1 MEFKTL
7 KEQYL
12 DLVIDRIT
20 VSKEDLT
27 EVEEQIINIGYELL
41 SEKLDNIKILNDEIK
56 RISLELANLKA
67 YQDDTDY
74 TDWDLSDDD
83 DGDFDN

>member
-41 SEKLDNIKILNDEIK
+41 SEKLEDIKILTDENK
-56 RISLELANLKA
+56 RISIELANLKA
-67 YQDDTDY
+67 YQDDEDY
-74 TDWDLSDDD
+74 TDWNLSDDD

>member
-41 SEKLDNIKILNDEIK
+41 SEKLEDIKILTDENK
-56 RISLELANLKA
+56 RISIELANLKA

-74 TDWDLSDDD
+74 TDWSLSDDD

>member
-41 SEKLDNIKILNDEIK
+41 SEKLDDIKILNDEIK

>member
-41 SEKLDNIKILNDEIK
+41 SEKLEDIKILNDEIK

-67 YQDDTDY
+67 YQDDEDY
-74 TDWDLSDDD
+74 GDLSDDD
-83 DGDFDN
+83 EDFDY

>member
-1 MEFKTL
+1 MKFKTL

-41 SEKLDNIKILNDEIK
+41 SEKLEDIKILNDEIK

-67 YQDDTDY
+67 YQDDDDY
-74 TDWDLSDDD
+74 GDLSDDNE
-83 DGDFDN
+83 DFDY

>member
-1 MEFKTL
+1 MMKFKTL

-27 EVEEQIINIGYELL
+27 EVEEKIINIGYELL
-41 SEKLDNIKILNDEIK
+41 SEKLDDIKILNDEIK

-67 YQDDTDY
+67 YQDDEDY
-74 TDWDLSDDD
+74 EDLSDDD

>member
-41 SEKLDNIKILNDEIK
+41 SEKLNDIKILNDEIK

>member
-1 MEFKTL
+1 MKFKTL

-41 SEKLDNIKILNDEIK
+41 SEKLEDIKILNDE
-56 RISLELANLKA
+56 
-67 YQDDTDY
+67 
-74 TDWDLSDDD
+74 
-83 DGDFDN
+83 

>member
-74 TDWDLSDDD
+74 NDWSLSVDD

>member
-41 SEKLDNIKILNDEIK
+41 SEKLDDIKILNDEIK
-56 RISLELANLKA
+56 RITLELANLKA
-67 YQDDTDY
+67 FQDDTDY

>member
-1 MEFKTL
+1 MKFKTL

-41 SEKLDNIKILNDEIK
+41 SEKLEDIKILNDEIK

-67 YQDDTDY
+67 YQDEDDY
-74 TDWDLSDDD
+74 GDLSDDNE
-83 DGDFDN
+83 DFDY

>member
-41 SEKLDNIKILNDEIK
+41 SEKLDDIKILNDEIK
-56 RISLELANLKA
+56 RISLELANLKS

>member
-41 SEKLDNIKILNDEIK
+41 SEKLEDIKILTDENK
-56 RISLELANLKA
+56 RISIELANLKA
-67 YQDDTDY
+67 YQDDEDY
-74 TDWDLSDDD
+74 TNWNLSDDD

>member
-1 MEFKTL
+1 MKFKTL

-41 SEKLDNIKILNDEIK
+41 HEKLEDIKILNDEIK

-67 YQDDTDY
+67 YQDNKDY
-74 TDWDLSDDD
+74 TDWNLGDDD
-83 DGDFDN
+83 EDC

>member
-1 MEFKTL
+1 MKFKTL

-12 DLVIDRIT
+12 DLVMDRIT

-41 SEKLDNIKILNDEIK
+41 SEKLEDIKILNDEIK

-67 YQDDTDY
+67 YQDDDDY
-74 TDWDLSDDD
+74 GDLSDDNE
-83 DGDFDN
+83 DFDY